1 MPTASPIED
10 ADALPGK
17 TVHDQLGR
25 KLGEV
30 REIYVQ
36 DGEPMWVTV
45 ESSTGLGS
53 GRLVFIPMARLK
65 EEDGKIQTP
74 YSAKHL
80 NDSPEIEAADELSEE
95 DDYKL
100 RVYYSVGIGDGELR
114 DENDRSYA
122 SRVPEGEGPVTKASE
137 GEGLAEKA
145 SEGE

>member
-1 MPTASPIED
+1 MATASPIED
-10 ADALPGK
+10 VKALPGK

-65 EEDGKIQTP
+65 EEDGNIQTP
-74 YSAKHL
+74 YSAQHL
-80 NDSPEIEAADELSEE
+80 NESPEIDAADELSEE
-95 DDYKL
+95 DDSKL
-100 RVYYSVGIGDGELR
+100 RAYYSVGVGDDELR

-122 SRVPEGEGPVTKASE
+122 SRVPDGDGPVKKTSD
-137 GEGLAEKA
+137 GD
-145 SEGE
+145 